1 MATWKHDTC
10 GVRPLRSQCG
20 RWLSQ
25 MGSTGLD
32 SHDDA
37 RAGPRTPPERVPG
50 REAFMPGVE
59 GLLLDMAEAVERTR
73 DATQPCPSKLDLQR
87 LYTAPY
93 SSARPN

>member
-1 MATWKHDTC
+1 
-10 GVRPLRSQCG
+10 
-20 RWLSQ
+20 